1 LSNGETAEPQERGPK
16 APGHGLGK
24 AVALLRDVV
33 QGVGY
38 GAANREVVAK
48 SLGYTSLNGKSN
60 RAIAALIHFGLLEK
74 SGNAAVRISDLG
86 KQILMPKDERE
97 ARSALVQAARNPSLY
112 QRLFERFSGHGLP
125 ALLPNILVREYG
137 VLPSSSDAAARTF
150 RETVEYAGLLRNGVL
165 HQDLDEPAQPVEPE
179 EVEDE
184 DEGEGET
191 EGVLPRDTPP
201 SGSAVEQIPRV
212 VPHTAAIARA
222 PVPDGT
228 QRYTIPLDMHG
239 RLATIDIPLPVA
251 PSDMSRI
258 KRWAEFMAEL
268 SNEQTPNIS
277 GN

>member
-1 LSNGETAEPQERGPK
+1 M
-16 APGHGLGK
+16 
-24 AVALLRDVV
+24 

-38 GAANREVVAK
+38 GTANREVVAK

-74 SGNAAVRISDLG
+74 TGNAAVRISDLG
-86 KQILMPKDERE
+86 KQVLIPRDESE
-97 ARSALVQAARNPSLY
+97 VKAALSDAARKPSLY
-112 QRLFERFSGHGLP
+112 QRLFERFGGHGLP

-137 VLPSSSDAAARTF
+137 VLPGSSDEVARIF

-165 HQDLDEPAQPVEPE
+165 HS
-179 EVEDE
+179 EVEVITQADDTLDVDGDNGGEE
-184 DEGEGET
+184 DIHPTEDGPSNEGG
-191 EGVLPRDTPP
+191 GQTPSP
-201 SGSAVEQIPRV
+201 APYTPAR
-212 VPHTAAIARA
+212 PPAARA
-222 PVPDGT
+222 PVPEGT

-258 KRWAEFMAEL
+258 KRWAVFMAEL
-268 SNEQTPNIS
+268 SDEETPTIS

>member
-1 LSNGETAEPQERGPK
+1 
-16 APGHGLGK
+16 
-24 AVALLRDVV
+24 VALLRDVM

-38 GAANREVVAK
+38 GGANREVVAK

-86 KQILMPKDERE
+86 KQVLMPRDERE
-97 ARSALVQAARNPSLY
+97 ARAALVHAARNPSLY
-112 QRLFERFSGHGLP
+112 QRLFERFGGHGLP

-137 VLPSSSDAAARTF
+137 VLPGSSDEVARIF

-165 HQDLDEPAQPVEPE
+165 HAELDDASRPKETEEE
-179 EVEDE
+179 EV
-184 DEGEGET
+184 GEQDA
-191 EGVLPRDTPP
+191 EGVQPRDINAGDGVAGQNPLAPSQPP
-201 SGSAVEQIPRV
+201 DVR
-212 VPHTAAIARA
+212 AAPRA
-222 PVPDGT
+222 PVPEGT

-239 RLATIDIPLPVA
+239 RVATIDIPLPVA
-251 PSDMSRI
+251 PSDMGRI

-268 SNEQTPNIS
+268 SDVGTPNIS